1 MVIKLVHPV
10 YKFTMVAGRSKRKK
24 SFFKKGNGFGVKPSS
39 MPYVDVQDKPVVRLD
54 ENEFRNI
61 VHTTPKKEMVTFG
74 TGGERVPSTLLRA
87 SKVSDNFYSDYD
99 ENDSIPEG
107 EDTTYM
113 VVHRGNTLKLFNQAF
128 QDHQNE
134 SAECSGAL
142 QWDQARCTQWGICWS
157 MALKCSVCHYC
168 SDPHK
173 LYKEVE
179 TGRPGRRAA
188 TANIG
193 AQLGLLRHEIGPT
206 GFADI
211 LRSMNMPAPSVK
223 GMQLTANTVSD
234 MVEKANKEDMSERV
248 RGIQKLNK
256 KMGMSSDEIKAEHD
270 VRYNNSLSSG
280 VGKTPHQPATRAI
293 GLMCENVTR
302 EKQIIHVGIHAK
314 ICSCRKGHHK
324 HGCKANLERTA
335 VIGNEGKYL
344 DMAMEEISSDGGP
357 TITAVTLDGDSN
369 AIKVAK
375 EKGATV
381 YYCTKHLTK
390 NNAKHIKNEK
400 FSDSMFPSWTK
411 ADKKKFQD
419 RFGLDLAQRCQAELQ
434 GVCNVYPGDLTAIM
448 KNTEPV
454 AEAVYKCYTGNHS
467 LCHKHSFVCT
477 VDKPWQRGFLQ
488 ATGRHKQPTGTFITP
503 TDSDL
508 QKLYKLIHE
517 RFGPDQLTKTY
528 LNTTTQKCEASNR
541 GLSRSLPKHKEFTRT
556 APGRA
561 HAAVHSI
568 NNLHGRSLTTLA
580 KVAGAPIS
588 RKSKVSHQ
596 LKNQDKEQRS
606 EKKRQKDPKTM
617 GRRKKRRVK
626 EFEDYDESKDPGYK
640 GGGGFI
646 ESARQV
652 ARRDL
657 TQRRQTSN
665 FVQHVEHS
673 YA

>member
-1 MVIKLVHPV
+1 MICFSLVTFSHISP
-10 YKFTMVAGRSKRKK
+10 MARVAGWW
-24 SFFKKGNGFGVKPSS
+24 GVLP
-39 MPYVDVQDKPVVRLD
+39 
-54 ENEFRNI
+54 
-61 VHTTPKKEMVTFG
+61 TPL
-74 TGGERVPSTLLRA
+74 ER
-87 SKVSDNFYSDYD
+87 
-99 ENDSIPEG
+99 
-107 EDTTYM
+107 
-113 VVHRGNTLKLFNQAF
+113 
-128 QDHQNE
+128 
-134 SAECSGAL
+134 
-142 QWDQARCTQWGICWS
+142 
-157 MALKCSVCHYC
+157 
-168 SDPHK
+168 
-173 LYKEVE
+173 
-179 TGRPGRRAA
+179 
-188 TANIG
+188 
-193 AQLGLLRHEIGPT
+193 
-206 GFADI
+206 
-211 LRSMNMPAPSVK
+211 
-223 GMQLTANTVSD
+223 
-234 MVEKANKEDMSERV
+234 
-248 RGIQKLNK
+248 
-256 KMGMSSDEIKAEHD
+256 
-270 VRYNNSLSSG
+270 
-280 VGKTPHQPATRAI
+280 
-293 GLMCENVTR
+293 
-302 EKQIIHVGIHAK
+302 QIIHVGIHAK

-477 VDKPWQRGFLQ
+477 IDKPWQRGFLQ

-517 RFGPDQLTKTY
+517 RFGQDQLTKTY

-561 HAAVHSI
+561 HAAVYSI
-568 NNLHGRSLTTLA
+568 SNLHGCSLTTLA

-596 LKNQDKEQRS
+596 LKNQDKEQSSATINSLNEGDTLNAMENRACYHCGQVGHLKPDCPRRMS
-606 EKKRQKDPKTM
+606 GMAPAKGIGNDHEASTTGTSVNQVDKTIETVGNQRRRFIQAKLEAAQFTNKLRQL
-617 GRRKKRRVK
+617 
-626 EFEDYDESKDPGYK
+626 
-640 GGGGFI
+640 
-646 ESARQV
+646 SARSASFHGQLKPLLGMGTTELLSV
-652 ARRDL
+652 TGNLSGFYLPSSSAH
-657 TQRRQTSN
+657 TNQRPDVCAQSVRLL
-665 FVQHVEHS
+665 HR
-673 YA
+673 